1 MKFLARSGIAICL
14 SLLTTHTVL
23 AQLTYRPSS
32 SRQQQ
37 QQTQSATTRGC
48 GSSVAQLQ
56 LLAPGDRVAVTV
68 SKHPTFLLS
77 VSDMP
82 DSAITVSLT
91 QPHVAETLWK
101 TSRIIKS
108 KGIFSVKL
116 PASVKLQNNTDYILT
131 VELPCDTLNPDSSVF
146 VRVVFEKVGW
156 ARQTFN
162 PDEGL
167 NQFQAENLANQGIWY
182 DTLAWSYENSPSHF
196 QSLLNQAGIS
206 LNSREN

>member
-1 MKFLARSGIAICL
+1 MKFFARFWIAISL
-14 SLLTTHTVL
+14 SFFTTNTAL

-77 VSDMP
+77 VSDVP
-82 DSAITVSLT
+82 DYPLEISLT
-91 QPHVAETLWK
+91 RPHAAETLWQ
-101 TSRIIKS
+101 TSKIIKR
-108 KGIFSVKL
+108 KGIFSIKL
-116 PASVKLQNNTDYILT
+116 PESVKLQNNTDYILT
-131 VELPCDTLNPDSSVF
+131 VKLLCDLLDLDSSVF
-146 VRVVFEKVGW
+146 VRAVFEKVGW
-156 ARQTFN
+156 NRQTFN
-162 PDEGL
+162 PDSSL
-167 NQFQAENLANQGIWY
+167 DQKQAESLANQGIWY
-182 DTLAWSYENSPSHF
+182 DTLAWSYENSPANF

-206 LNSREN
+206 LNFREN